1 MDIKFTKVGFFYIL
15 GQTEGEKMGLLSYLA
30 NFDNNRAIKKLE
42 KIADKVELL
51 SDKYAAM
58 TEEELKSQTQIL
70 KDRVAAGETLDEI
83 LPEAFATVREAS
95 YRVLKKKHYYVQL
108 LGGIVLHQG
117 RIAEMKTGEGK
128 TLVSTLPAYLNA
140 LSGKPVHIVT
150 VNEYLAKRD
159 ADWMGKI
166 HRYLG
171 LSVGVVYSNQNPQE
185 KAEAYKCD
193 ITYGTS
199 SEFGFDY
206 LRDNMA
212 PNIKYQFMRGL
223 NYCIIDEIDSVL
235 IDEARTPLIISGPTG
250 ESSDQY
256 VVACSFAKLLK
267 KEDVEI
273 DEQKKSVHLTE
284 SGVSKAEKFYKIE
297 NLSDIENLQINHN
310 INNAIRA
317 RFMMK
322 KDNDYIVKDGEV
334 LIVDEFT
341 GRIMVGRRYSDGL
354 HQAIEAKEGVKV
366 NEENKTQATITLQNL
381 FKMYNKLSGM
391 TGTAKTE
398 EAEFREIYG
407 LDVVSIPSNKPVIRV
422 DANDSFYFSHKA
434 KIKAVCDDIV
444 ESYNRKQPVL
454 VGTVTVERSEELS
467 RELKKL
473 KIPHNVLNAKNHSK
487 EAEIV
492 AQAGKLGAVTIAT
505 NMAGRGTDILLGGNP
520 EFMAKE
526 AMKKKGYDTELI
538 ELASSFYPVNTE
550 DEIKAREVYGELLEQ
565 YTKQTD
571 EEKEKVV
578 ALGGL
583 RIVGT
588 ERHESRRIDNQLRGR
603 SGRQGDPGSSIFYIS
618 ADDDLSRV
626 FGSDRLKRMAEM
638 FKLEDDISINWKM
651 FSKNVETAQK
661 RVEGFNYSSR
671 KNVIE
676 FDNVLNRQRAEVY
689 AEREKV
695 LNGEDI
701 HDKVLSMIADLA
713 EDVVSE
719 FEYTEPE
726 NAPIEE
732 FNKELERYLL
742 EPETNF
748 LTIETLNRYS
758 HEELVD
764 LVKDK
769 AIDRYETKYAQ
780 NKANGVKVDQLER
793 DVFLRNL
800 DKRWIDHIDDM
811 DNLKMGIGLR
821 GYGNKNPVIVYAA
834 EGTDMFDEMIG
845 NVRKE
850 VAKTVL
856 GFPVVDVKALMQ
868 KMAQRRQQMPNTK
881 LQTHTDGKKPV
892 KPKTVVKEQVV
903 GRNDPC
909 PCGSGKKY
917 KNCCGNNV

>member
-1 MDIKFTKVGFFYIL
+1 
-15 GQTEGEKMGLLSYLA
+15 MGLFKFLA
-30 NFDNNRAIKKLE
+30 NFDNNRSIKKLE
-42 KIADKVELL
+42 KIATKIEDL
-51 SDKYAAM
+51 SDKYAQM
-58 TEEELKSQTQIL
+58 TEEELKGQTQIL
-70 KDRVAAGETLDEI
+70 KDRVAGGETLDDI
-83 LPEAFATVREAS
+83 LPEAFATAREAS
-95 YRVLKKKHYYVQL
+95 FRVLNKKHYHVQL

-128 TLVSTLPAYLNA
+128 TLVETLPAYLNA

-159 ADWMGKI
+159 AEWMGKI
-166 HRYLG
+166 YKYLG
-171 LSVGVVYSNQNPQE
+171 LSVGVVYSNQKPQE
-185 KAEAYKCD
+185 KAEAYQAD

-212 PNIKYQFMRGL
+212 PQKKYQFMRGL
-223 NYCIIDEIDSVL
+223 EFCIIDEVDSVL

-256 VVACSFAKLLK
+256 AVACAFAKSLK
-267 KEDVEI
+267 QDDIEI
-273 DEQKKSVHLTE
+273 DEQKKTVHLTE
-284 SGVSKAEKFYKIE
+284 TGVEKAERYYKID

-322 KDNDYIVKDGEV
+322 RDNDYIVKDGEV

-381 FKMYNKLSGM
+381 FKLYKKLSGM

-407 LDVVSIPSNKPVIRV
+407 LDVVTIPSNKPVIRK
-422 DANDSFYFSHKA
+422 DENDVFYFNHQA
-434 KIKAVCDDIV
+434 KIQAICNDIMDC
-444 ESYNRKQPVL
+444 YKRQQPVL
-454 VGTVTVERSEELS
+454 VGTVTVEGSEELS
-467 RELKKL
+467 KELKKL

-492 AQAGKLGAVTIAT
+492 AQAGKKGMVTIAT

-526 AMKKKGYDTELI
+526 AMKAKGYESEMI
-538 ELASSFYPVNTE
+538 ELASSFYPVNTPE
-550 DEIKAREVYGELLEQ
+550 EVSARADFAELLKQ
-565 YTKQTD
+565 YTEQTD
-571 EEKEKVV
+571 KEKEEVI

-603 SGRQGDPGSSIFYIS
+603 AGRQGDPGSSVFYIS
-618 ADDDLSRV
+618 ADDNLSRV
-626 FGSDRLKRMAEM
+626 FGSERLKRMAEM
-638 FKLEDDISINWKM
+638 FKLEDDMHINWKM
-651 FSKNVETAQK
+651 FSNNVETAQK
-661 RVEGFNYSSR
+661 KVEGFNYSAR

-676 FDNVLNRQRAEVY
+676 FDNVLNMQRHEVY
-689 AEREKV
+689 EEREKV

-701 HDKVLSMIADLA
+701 HAKVLEMIAEYVEEVVA
-713 EDVVSE
+713 EFDYEDAEKVD
-719 FEYTEPE
+719 
-726 NAPIEE
+726 IEL
-732 FNKELERYLL
+732 FNEELEKYIFD
-742 EPETNF
+742 PETNF
-748 LTIETLNRYS
+748 VTLEMLVRYS
-758 HEELVD
+758 FRELVD
-764 LVKDK
+764 IIAQK
-769 AIDRYETKYAQ
+769 AIDKYETRYAQ
-780 NKANGVKVDQLER
+780 NKANGIVVDQFER

-821 GYGNKNPVIVYAA
+821 GYGNQNPVIAYQA
-834 EGTDMFDEMIG
+834 EGSDMFDQMIS
-845 NVRKE
+845 NVRSE

-856 GFPVVDVKALMQ
+856 GMPIIDVQQVMQ
-868 KMAQRRQQMPNTK
+868 KLAQRQAPKAN
-881 LQTHTDGKKPV
+881 LQTHINGKPV
-892 KPKTVVKEQVV
+892 QKSKPKTVVKEQTV
-903 GRNDPC
+903 GRNDEC

-917 KNCCGNNV
+917 KNCCGKN